1 MATCGMDCNL
11 SQGWFTC
18 NCCLVMCTSDGEA
31 QVSQII
37 SSKSWVDHAGHHDQI
52 SVGLYYNF
60 VSVQTAPLILRDG
73 AILH

>member
-1 MATCGMDCNL
+1 
-11 SQGWFTC
+11 
-18 NCCLVMCTSDGEA
+18 MCTSDGEA

-73 AILH
+73 AISH